1 MVFSKS
7 KGMEFE
13 VVKIRDFVG
22 HSQAVYG
29 FDFLSTKQSVLSVS
43 GDGLLVEWQMNEN
56 DGVVLMK
63 HQKALYFVKAY
74 DPYFFVGSQDGF
86 LFVYDSTNSKIIH
99 SFQFQAGAI
108 FDVLLFNNQYYVA
121 TEKGAI
127 VVLDTNLNAIGNKKI
142 ASKSVRQ
149 LILADNTLV
158 AGCSDANCYFLD
170 KHLNVLFHNQFHNSS
185 IFSLAYDKNEKVLFS
200 AGRDAQIVME
210 RQNLLVNKIK
220 AHLLHIHGL
229 CINHERG
236 LLLSCSM
243 DKSIKLWDLKT
254 MNLLKVIHKDKGLG
268 HDSSV
273 NKILWIDKNTF
284 ISCSDDR
291 TLKCFEI
298 KEK

>member
-22 HSQAVYG
+22 HTQAVYG
-29 FDFLSTKQSVLSVS
+29 FDFLSDKQSVLSVS
-43 GDGLLVEWQMNEN
+43 GDGLLVEWQLNEN
-56 DGVVLMK
+56 DGIVLMK
-63 HQKALYFVKAY
+63 HQKALYSVKAY
-74 DPYFFVGSQDGF
+74 NSFYFVGSQDGF
-86 LFVYDSTNSKIIH
+86 LFVYDANDSKIIH
-99 SFQFQAGAI
+99 SFQFNAGAI
-108 FDVLLFNNQYYVA
+108 FDILLFNNQYFIA
-121 TEKGAI
+121 TENGS
-127 VVLDTNLNAIGNKKI
+127 VYVLDANFNAINSQKVAQKAI
-142 ASKSVRQ
+142 RQ
-149 LILADNTLV
+149 LVIVENCIA
-158 AGCSDANCYFLD
+158 AASSDASCYFLD
-170 KHLNVLFHNQFHNSS
+170 MELNVLSQSKFHNSS
-185 IFSLAYDKNEKVLFS
+185 VFSLAYNANEMILYS
-200 AGRDAQIVME
+200 AGRDAQIALE

-229 CINHERG
+229 SINQELE

-243 DKSIKLWDLKT
+243 DKSIKVWDLKT